1 MDEGYS
7 MDKNFLEFW
16 GHFLINAAEGQRQL
30 EDMAKWM
37 AQGLEG
43 VGELSRMFQKFY
55 GLNGTDEDS
64 TQYLKEWQR
73 AVEEFQKSF
82 MEYLGLMGVVSK
94 EEYLSL
100 VKKYEELKTRIA
112 EQEETI
118 AHLRM
123 LLDQKG
129 TGEETVMQ
137 TFQDLMKKQADEFQE
152 LMENVGQLSKSES
165 HVKKRK

>member
-1 MDEGYS
+1 

-16 GHFLINAAEGQRQL
+16 GHFLINAAKSQRQL

-37 AQGLEG
+37 AQGFEG
-43 VGELSRMFQKFY
+43 VEELSRMFQKFY

-94 EEYLSL
+94 EEHLSL
-100 VKKYEELKTRIA
+100 VKKYEELKVRIA

-129 TGEETVMQ
+129 TGEEAVMQ
-137 TFQDLMKKQADEFQE
+137 TFQDLMKKQADKFQE